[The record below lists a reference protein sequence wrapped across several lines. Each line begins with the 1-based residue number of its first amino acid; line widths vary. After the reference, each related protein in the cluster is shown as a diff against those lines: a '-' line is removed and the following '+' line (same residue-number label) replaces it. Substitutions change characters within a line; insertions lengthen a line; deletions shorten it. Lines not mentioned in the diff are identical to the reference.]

1 MHRAAVAPHSHVNV
15 RASACARVFEG
26 IKRKL
31 YCVAVAVSCE
41 LRGGLGVEVLVE
53 VKGCMGRGILREGRP
68 TMVTTA
74 KHKPFASG
82 LDLQHIDKL
91 YKPLTQAPT
100 AAAMHAHT
108 PGWRPHA

>member
-1 MHRAAVAPHSHVNV
+1 
-15 RASACARVFEG
+15 VFEG

-82 LDLQHIDKL
+82 LDLQHIDKEISGPHRAS
-91 YKPLTQAPT
+91 KP
-100 AAAMHAHT
+100 
-108 PGWRPHA
+108 PHHIKPAIGLRSTVHV